1 MKYNMLTTAD
11 HYCSPT
17 QLNEIGQV
25 WAENLKKINI
35 YLQIKILCVFL
46 CLQTYFTV
54 KYIIDTKFIISMSAK
69 RRRLSSSF
77 KSDSSILVSVQTTN
91 AVETIEIINNSET
104 N

>member
-1 MKYNMLTTAD
+1 LLADAAGRNRASLGGKFEKNKYIFTNKNTLRFFVFSDVLT
-11 HYCSPT
+11 
-17 QLNEIGQV
+17 
-25 WAENLKKINI
+25 
-35 YLQIKILCVFL
+35 
-46 CLQTYFTV
+46 